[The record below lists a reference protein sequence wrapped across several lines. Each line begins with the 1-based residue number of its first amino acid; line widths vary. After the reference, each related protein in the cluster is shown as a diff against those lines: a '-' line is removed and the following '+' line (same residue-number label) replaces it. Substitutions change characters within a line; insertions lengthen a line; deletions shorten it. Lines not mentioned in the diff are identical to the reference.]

1 MAVSERSAAP
11 RSGAV
16 LLADGEVQQHR
27 SAAEAPEKRA
37 EVSLP
42 DERVSERQVDSSLGA
57 MVVAEGGGGSP
68 HTTLDL
74 SLMENVLIYV
84 RHTQAIVAVDR
95 RRTDEMK
102 ASRFRTVRSGD
113 SG

>member
-42 DERVSERQVDSSLGA
+42 DERVSERVL
-57 MVVAEGGGGSP
+57 
-68 HTTLDL
+68 HTKER
-74 SLMENVLIYV
+74 SAHI
-84 RHTQAIVAVDR
+84 RHEEEDIL
-95 RRTDEMK
+95 
-102 ASRFRTVRSGD
+102 
-113 SG
+113 

>member
-57 MVVAEGGGGSP
+57 MVVAEGGGSP